1 LLSQVKL
8 LLDRNML
15 EKNIFVPNFEMHS
28 INNTIISVVRI
39 LEQQAEL
46 QKIKL
51 KYQKLDKDFIVKL
64 DLLRTQ

>member
-1 LLSQVKL
+1 MLSQVKL

-46 QKIKL
+46 QKIKI
-51 KYQKLDKDFIVKL
+51 KYQKLEKDFIVKL

>member
-1 LLSQVKL
+1 
-8 LLDRNML
+8 
-15 EKNIFVPNFEMHS
+15 MHS

-46 QKIKL
+46 QKIKI
-51 KYQKLDKDFIVKL
+51 KYQKLEKDFIVKL